1 MQEFDLKQINNLLT
15 GIILACELPTQD
27 ETNRRFITVHSFE
40 YNSNGELLCWDKKI
54 KSQQEGNYA
63 LFRIHVYTVP
73 SEYIQKDYDILE
85 DELMEN
91 KLIEVIGWQ
100 ELYDNLSIYVKEL
113 NKFVPQWHCDNPL
126 E

>member
-1 MQEFDLKQINNLLT
+1 MQEFNFKQINNLLT
-15 GIILACELPTQD
+15 GVILACELPTHD
-27 ETNRRFITVHSFE
+27 EINRRFITIHSFE
-40 YNSNGELLCWDKKI
+40 YHSNGELLCWNKKI
-54 KSQQEGNYA
+54 KSQQEGNNA

-73 SEYIQKDYDILE
+73 SEYIAKDYDINEACLT
-85 DELMEN
+85 EN

-100 ELYDNLSIYVKEL
+100 ELYANILIYIKNL